1 MEMSSGINRNGMKDN
16 CIKCREG
23 IKNPLVLQ
31 CHSLLSTTLSTH
43 EMSFSDRKVSTSY
56 IVSFPGIKFNHY
68 LV

>member
-23 IKNPLVLQ
+23 IKYSLVLQ

-43 EMSFSDRKVSTSY
+43 EMSFSDRKVSTS
-56 IVSFPGIKFNHY
+56 
-68 LV
+68 